1 MRLTDFQIPD
11 VLWCL
16 CNHRCYLR
24 NFRKWDLLN
33 GNFLLKRSLGKWFI
47 IDSCKWSFNHEPL
60 IWDVKGGELVVSPID
75 GTTKYL
81 NVFPE
86 RFAPR
91 RKAGAGERWTGPVP
105 VLFPPGLGGSSAP
118 RGCPDPWDTL
128 CLQRC
133 LPHCGS
139 ALLLPVLRC

>member
-1 MRLTDFQIPD
+1 MVYNRFMQIELQPRAA
-11 VLWCL
+11 
-16 CNHRCYLR
+16 N
-24 NFRKWDLLN
+24 
-33 GNFLLKRSLGKWFI
+33 LGR
-47 IDSCKWSFNHEPL
+47 ER
-60 IWDVKGGELVVSPID
+60 GELVVSPID

-128 CLQRC
+128 CLQRY
-133 LPHCGS
+133 LLHCGS